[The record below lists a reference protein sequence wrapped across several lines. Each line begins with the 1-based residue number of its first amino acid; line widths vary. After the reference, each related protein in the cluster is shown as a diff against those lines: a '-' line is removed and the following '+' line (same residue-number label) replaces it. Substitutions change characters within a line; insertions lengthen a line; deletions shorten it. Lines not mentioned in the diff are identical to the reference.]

1 MRSKPGEWVRITDEV
16 RALVLRAVA
25 AEGSK
30 SRLAKKLGYMGR
42 NKVVNRW
49 LNGETKSM
57 PRETHRRLNI
67 IAKEAAVPKC
77 YGREPD
83 CDWEGCEFRASCKRI
98 VFLWPRS
105 LRASS

>member
-1 MRSKPGEWVRITDEV
+1 MAESSEWVRITDEV

-30 SRLAKKLGYMGR
+30 SRLARKLGYSGG
-42 NKVVNRW
+42 NSVVNHW
-49 LNGETKSM
+49 LRGETKTM
-57 PRETHRRLNI
+57 PREIHRRLNI

-77 YGREPD
+77 YGREPN
-83 CDWEGCEFRASCKRI
+83 CDWEECEFRVPCKRI

-105 LRASS
+105 FRASS